1 MEFCGTGSR
10 EVTCPATSLTA
21 PVNVGVKLLPFSSE
35 QFFHVFE
42 AYNRGVW
49 PAQWLLM
56 PAGFLCLA
64 SAVLERPRSARIP
77 LLLLAALWL
86 WMAFVYQLGY
96 FSAINPAARAFAAVY
111 ILGAVLF
118 VWRAFR
124 SPAPRLELRAS
135 VRSIVGISLAAFG
148 LVGYQLVN
156 PVFGHR
162 FPAAPGFGLPCPT
175 TIFTLGILS
184 LLQPWPTRSLLVVP
198 ILWSLIGVTA
208 AFVLGVPQDY
218 ILGLAGL
225 WGLWL
230 VLANR

>member
-1 MEFCGTGSR
+1 M
-10 EVTCPATSLTA
+10 
-21 PVNVGVKLLPFSSE
+21 PFSAE

-49 PAQWLLM
+49 PAQWFLTL
-56 PAGFLCLA
+56 AGLLCLS
-64 SAVLERPRSARIP
+64 SAVLERPRSARMP
-77 LLLLAALWL
+77 LLVLAGLWL
-86 WMAFVYQLGY
+86 WMAVVYHLGY
-96 FSAINPAARAFAAVY
+96 FAAINPAARVFAGLY
-111 ILGAVLF
+111 ILGAFLF

-124 SPAPRLELRAS
+124 SPAPRLQLQAS
-135 VRSIVGISLAAFG
+135 VRGIVGISLAVFG
-148 LVGYQLVN
+148 LVGYQLLN

-184 LLQPWPTRSLLVVP
+184 LLQPWPTRYLLVVP

-218 ILGLAGL
+218 ILGSAGL
-225 WGLWL
+225 WGLFL
-230 VLANR
+230 VLARPSPTSPRG